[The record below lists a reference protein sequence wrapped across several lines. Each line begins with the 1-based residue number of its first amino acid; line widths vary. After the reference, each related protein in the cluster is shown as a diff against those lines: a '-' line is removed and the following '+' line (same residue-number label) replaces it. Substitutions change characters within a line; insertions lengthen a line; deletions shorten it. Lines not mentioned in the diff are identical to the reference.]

1 MVKTALRSL
10 AVASL
15 VVAAFVGAALTAHG
29 QGSCPNG
36 TQVSSGQ
43 TVCSPYLSA
52 AQPAGATA
60 KCKDGDWS
68 FALSHEGE
76 CSGHGGVDY
85 FVTAAQSSPTTAQA
99 VATAAANPAA
109 AAAAT
114 PPAVAKTG
122 LNHTHQLVDLALLCL
137 GLGSALVLASRPGV
151 VR

>member
-1 MVKTALRSL
+1 MVKTALRWL

-15 VVAAFVGAALTAHG
+15 ALAVVIGAAPTVHG
-29 QGSCPNG
+29 QGSCPKG
-36 TQVSSGQ
+36 TEVSSGQ

-52 AQPAGATA
+52 AQPEGATA
-60 KCKDGDWS
+60 KCKDGYWS
-68 FALSHEGE
+68 FALTHDGE

-99 VATAAANPAA
+99 AGTAAANPAV

-122 LNHTHQLVDLALLCL
+122 LNHTQQLVDLALLCL
-137 GLGSALVLASRPGV
+137 GLGCALVLASRPGV